1 MRFVIAKMSM
11 MTRKMASP
19 LMRMMLSLVMMMM
32 VSLVMRTMVFL
43 GDDDVVLG
51 DDDVEVTVPSSGSQV
66 ARTGL

>member
-1 MRFVIAKMSM
+1 MSQQVPKSEMDIDTKMRFVIAKMSM

-43 GDDDVVLG
+43 GDDDGVLW
-51 DDDVEVTVPSSGSQV
+51 
-66 ARTGL
+66 